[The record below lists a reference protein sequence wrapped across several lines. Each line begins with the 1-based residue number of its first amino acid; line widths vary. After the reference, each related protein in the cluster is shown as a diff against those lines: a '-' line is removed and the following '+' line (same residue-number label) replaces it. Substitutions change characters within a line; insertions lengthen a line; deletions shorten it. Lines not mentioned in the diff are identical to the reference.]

1 MTDISRRAAMS
12 LILLAPVAVVA
23 ACAPEDAPDPGPA
36 SPSVASGGD
45 PGAVAPAAASTPPQI
60 PDAGDLFGPTGQH
73 WPTRTP
79 RPYDAFDAS
88 VECECSWE
96 AIAEAIAAVDAA
108 APDGAARV
116 LVRPGTLPG
125 NGAGSTSEAVLEGI
139 GREGRASRVLV
150 IPRDGVGSV
159 TLDGSIRIDAVIGV
173 AFAGFW
179 SFPKSVVLTSTRDFA
194 WAWAKGQAFNITSG
208 ASGPSD
214 DVELVECVTP
224 EASSGDA
231 DTWAFRTADN
241 PYRNIS
247 VRGCY
252 LAPTYKPD
260 DSSAHCDTLQLSGNS
275 DKEGLLIEDTVLFA
289 STNAGFI
296 PSAGA
301 TGVVFDHSLLVGG
314 DRMLERYPLPD
325 GANAF
330 TSGPPAAVNAG
341 GSVDQMSAK
350 DSIFIGGVRGTFLE
364 VENSRSSAEKPPQA
378 TGGSFTSDPS
388 LSDIDAGW
396 LEANAPMPTDDR
408 LKQIW
413 VLR

>member
-1 MTDISRRAAMS
+1 M
-12 LILLAPVAVVA
+12 
-23 ACAPEDAPDPGPA
+23 
-36 SPSVASGGD
+36 
-45 PGAVAPAAASTPPQI
+45 
-60 PDAGDLFGPTGQH
+60 
-73 WPTRTP
+73 
-79 RPYDAFDAS
+79 
-88 VECECSWE
+88 
-96 AIAEAIAAVDAA
+96 
-108 APDGAARV
+108 
-116 LVRPGTLPG
+116 
-125 NGAGSTSEAVLEGI
+125 
-139 GREGRASRVLV
+139 
-150 IPRDGVGSV
+150 
-159 TLDGSIRIDAVIGV
+159 
-173 AFAGFW
+173 
-179 SFPKSVVLTSTRDFA
+179 
-194 WAWAKGQAFNITSG
+194 
-208 ASGPSD
+208 
-214 DVELVECVTP
+214 
-224 EASSGDA
+224 
-231 DTWAFRTADN
+231 
-241 PYRNIS
+241 
-247 VRGCY
+247 RGCY

>member
-12 LILLAPVAVVA
+12 LILLAPVAIVA
-23 ACAPEDAPDPGPA
+23 ACAPVDGPEPSPA
-36 SPSVASGGD
+36 SPSVPTDGEAGVVG
-45 PGAVAPAAASTPPQI
+45 PAAASTPPEI
-60 PDAGDLFGPTGQH
+60 PDAGDLFGPTGHH
-73 WPTRTP
+73 WPSRTP

-96 AIAEAIAAVDAA
+96 AIAESITAVDAA
-108 APDGAARV
+108 APDGTARV

-125 NGAGSTSEAVLEGI
+125 GGAGSTSEAVLEKI

-159 TLDGSIRIDAVIGV
+159 TMDGSIRIDAVIGV

-179 SFPKSVVLTSTRDFA
+179 SFPRSVVLTSTRDFA
-194 WAWAKGQAFNITSG
+194 WAWSKGQAFNITSG

-214 DVELVECVTP
+214 DVEFVECVTP
-224 EASSGDA
+224 EASSSDS

-241 PYRNIS
+241 PYSNLS

-260 DSSAHCDTLQLSGNS
+260 DSSAHCDTLQLSGNA
-275 DKEGLLIEDTVLFA
+275 DKEGLLLEDTVLFA

-325 GANAF
+325 GANDF
-330 TSGPPAAVNAG
+330 TSGLPAAVNAA

-350 DSIFIGGVRGTFLE
+350 DSVFVGGVRGTFLE
-364 VENSRSSAEKPPQA
+364 VENSRSSAAEPPEA
-378 TGGSFTSDPS
+378 TSGSFTSDPS
-388 LSDIDAGW
+388 LRDIDAEW
-396 LEANAPMPTDDR
+396 LEENAPMPTDER
-408 LKQIW
+408 LQQIW

>member
-1 MTDISRRAAMS
+1 MS
-12 LILLAPVAVVA
+12 LFLLAPVAVVA
-23 ACAPEDAPDPGPA
+23 SCAPDDRPDPGPA
-36 SPSVASGGD
+36 SPSTSADVDGGTV
-45 PGAVAPAAASTPPQI
+45 GPAAATAPPQI
-60 PDAGDLFGPTGQH
+60 PDSGDVFGPTGMH
-73 WPTRTP
+73 WPSRTP

-88 VECECSWE
+88 VECECSWD
-96 AIAEAIAAVDAA
+96 AIAEAITAVDAA

-125 NGAGSTSEAVLEGI
+125 DGAGSTSEAVLQGI
-139 GREGRASRVLV
+139 GRGGRASRVLV
-150 IPRDGVGSV
+150 IPRDGTGSV
-159 TLDGSIRIDAVIGV
+159 TLDGSIRIDAVVGV

-179 SFPKSVVLTSTRDFA
+179 SFPRSVVLTSTQDFA
-194 WAWAKGQAFNITSG
+194 WAWSKGQAFNITSG
-208 ASGPSD
+208 GSGPSD

-241 PYRNIS
+241 PYSNIS

-252 LAPTYKPD
+252 LAPTYKSD

-275 DKEGLLIEDTVLFA
+275 DKEGLVLEDTVLFA

-325 GANAF
+325 GANDF
-330 TSGPPAAVNAG
+330 TSGLPAAVNAA

-350 DSIFIGGVRGTFLE
+350 DSVFVGGVRGTFLE
-364 VENSRSSAEKPPQA
+364 VENSRTSAAEPPKA
-378 TGGSFTSDPS
+378 TSGSFTSDPS
-388 LSDIDAGW
+388 LREIDAEW
-396 LEANAPMPTDDR
+396 LETNAPMPTDER
-408 LKQIW
+408 LAQIW